1 MTFLGLRLVLP
12 SWLSTHSAKVHFRP
26 SYKAALTDQRT
37 ADTPME
43 LHLKLRPT
51 DGEPLPD
58 PTRYRQ
64 LVGGLGIRR
73 LGVTKE

>member
-1 MTFLGLRLVLP
+1 
-12 SWLSTHSAKVHFRP
+12 
-26 SYKAALTDQRT
+26 
-37 ADTPME
+37 ME